1 MKCVF
6 IILLIFIV
14 DNSNA
19 QYSGVFFAKEF
30 SKEAAL
36 YRAKSFV
43 MSEVLGSSAN
53 VVEFQIDPLSA
64 ATSGEL
70 TSLVY
75 KCPEKK
81 MEGLV
86 LGFFGNRWNES
97 GVIYQAY
104 AFKNFSKETALE
116 MLNKIEVSLKEHTK
130 FLKADY
136 DNNNIYFKFD
146 DITFLIYSSANIN
159 GFQRIRVFWKE
170 FDSEWDFNAFKR
182 TKKNLISKLEKE

>member
-1 MKCVF
+1 MKSLF
-6 IILLIFIV
+6 IIQFFFLV
-14 DNSNA
+14 NVSSA
-19 QYSGVFFAKEF
+19 QYTGIFFAKEF

-43 MSEVLGSSAN
+43 MSEVLGTSAN

-75 KCPEKK
+75 KCQEKK

-104 AFKNFSKETALE
+104 AFNNFSKEKALE
-116 MLNKIEVSLKEHTK
+116 MLNKIEVSLKEHSK
-130 FLKADY
+130 FLKDDY

-146 DITFLIYSSANIN
+146 DITFLIYSSASVN

-170 FDSEWDFNAFKR
+170 FDSEWDFNSFKR